1 MERDATTPTDFT
13 FAIVGTPSYNRT
25 FGGGA
30 MRQGGRKSIMTRRR
44 ERWVTVV
51 TSVMALAGLLCL
63 VGCPPP
69 QVRELSIDYQEI
81 GIIQLDSRFVPS
93 RITLIR
99 GRPARL
105 HLTDAS
111 AKTQVTFSIDALD
124 IHAQLRTTELT
135 QITLSKGQV
144 RELDGKRFTCK
155 ESGNS
160 GTFRVVKAGKAV
172 RPAAVGGVVELSVVM
187 SDDLAAPHLIILR
200 KGVPAKLYVTK
211 TRGEE
216 EDDTFLIEAW
226 DIEEDVE
233 VGKVTVIELTPT
245 KTEHVTFM
253 GITTP
258 SSRGT
263 IQVVD

>member
-1 MERDATTPTDFT
+1 
-13 FAIVGTPSYNRT
+13 
-25 FGGGA
+25 
-30 MRQGGRKSIMTRRR
+30 MTKRR

-69 QVRELSIDYQEI
+69 QVREISIDYQEI

-93 RITLIR
+93 QITLVR

-111 AKTQVTFSIDALD
+111 GKAEATFSIGALG
-124 IHAQLRTTELT
+124 IHAQLRTAELT
-135 QITLSKGQV
+135 QITLSEGQV

-160 GTFRVVKAGKAV
+160 GTFRVVKAGEAM
-172 RPAAVGGVVELSVVM
+172 RPAAAGGVVELSVVM
-187 SDDLAAPHLIILR
+187 SDDLAAPHSILLK

-211 TRGEE
+211 TKGEE

-226 DIEEDVE
+226 DIEEDIE
-233 VGKVTVIELTPT
+233 VGKVTVIDLTPT
-245 KTEHVTFM
+245 KTGQVTFM

>member
-1 MERDATTPTDFT
+1 
-13 FAIVGTPSYNRT
+13 
-25 FGGGA
+25 
-30 MRQGGRKSIMTRRR
+30 MTRRR
-44 ERWVTVV
+44 ERWVTAV

-69 QVRELSIDYQEI
+69 QVRQTSADYQEI

-93 RITLIR
+93 QITLVR

-111 AKTQVTFSIDALD
+111 GKAQATFRIDALD
-124 IHAQLRTTELT
+124 VHAQLKSAELT
-135 QITLSKGQV
+135 QITLSAGQV
-144 RELDGKRFTCK
+144 GELDGKRFTCR
-155 ESGNS
+155 ESGNG
-160 GTFRVVKAGKAV
+160 GTFRVVKSGEAI
-172 RPAAVGGVVELSVVM
+172 RPTAAGGVVEVSVVM
-187 SDDLAAPHLIILR
+187 SDELAAPHSIVLKR
-200 KGVPAKLYVTK
+200 NVPAKLYVTK
-211 TRGEE
+211 TTGEE

-226 DIEEDVE
+226 DIEEDIN
-233 VGKVTVIELTPT
+233 VGKVTVIDLTPT
-245 KTEHVTFM
+245 KTERVTFM